1 MHVHLCNAAKE
12 RVYPVQLFWANHR
25 RALVPSTL
33 AALRTHLTNNM
44 TGWGVFTD
52 TAAVR
57 AASVALRREK
67 MHMAP
72 AGRLPRRGPV
82 RQ

>member
-1 MHVHLCNAAKE
+1 M
-12 RVYPVQLFWANHR
+12 QLFWANHR